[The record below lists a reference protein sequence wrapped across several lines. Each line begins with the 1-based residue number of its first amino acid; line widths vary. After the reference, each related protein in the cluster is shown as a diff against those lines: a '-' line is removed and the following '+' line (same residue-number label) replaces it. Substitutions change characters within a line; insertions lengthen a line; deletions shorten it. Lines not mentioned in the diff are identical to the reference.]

1 MQLWG
6 FAYKNNSS
14 SLHDDYC
21 APEWQG
27 IYLLVIMSCV
37 HEYQGEGNYHCIL
50 QPALIT
56 VPQVLFYVII
66 LLEATKWKRWTMGSS
81 FALSFHE
88 CPSNV
93 HEKQVCEQGVEYIS
107 MKENKT
113 MAKIFVTWAS
123 RRVNYLYKII
133 NETVLVYS
141 SACEAGSW
149 MHTINIVN
157 ALRVFGNVCG
167 VCTLRW
173 KLFIAIVSKSGQA
186 RTRSKLEG
194 SA

>member
-1 MQLWG
+1 M
-6 FAYKNNSS
+6 F
-14 SLHDDYC
+14 
-21 APEWQG
+21 
-27 IYLLVIMSCV
+27 CV
-37 HEYQGEGNYHCIL
+37 HQYQGEGNYHRVL
-50 QPALIT
+50 QPALII

-66 LLEATKWKRWTMGSS
+66 LFQATKWKRWTTGSS
-81 FALSFHE
+81 FALSLHG

-93 HEKQVCEQGVEYIS
+93 LDKQVCEQGVEYIS

-113 MAKIFVTWAS
+113 MAETFVTSAS

-149 MHTINIVN
+149 MHTINIAN
-157 ALRVFGNVCG
+157 ALRIFGTVCG

-173 KLFIAIVSKSGQA
+173 KPFIAIVLKSGQA
-186 RTRSKLEG
+186 RTGSKLVG

>member
-6 FAYKNNSS
+6 FAYKNNCS

-37 HEYQGEGNYHCIL
+37 HEYQGEGNYHCGL

-56 VPQVLFYVII
+56 LPKVLFYVII
-66 LLEATKWKRWTMGSS
+66 QLQATKWKRWTVGSS
-81 FALSFHE
+81 FALSLHG
-88 CPSNV
+88 CPCNV
-93 HEKQVCEQGVEYIS
+93 LEKQVCEQGVEYIS

-113 MAKIFVTWAS
+113 MAETFVTSAS
-123 RRVNYLYKII
+123 RRVNYLYQII

-149 MHTINIVN
+149 MHTINIAN
-157 ALRVFGNVCG
+157 ALRIFGTVCG
-167 VCTLRW
+167 ACTLRW

-186 RTRSKLEG
+186 GAGGKLAG